1 MDYKEWND
9 YVLKD
14 QSHPSVYWIS
24 KSVDL
29 RKYHPSQLH
38 LDLVPLHLYHLLYQ
52 SMHYVVMYPSC
63 EAMIALHYRHHLV
76 SLLLS
81 VRGKS
86 VSLNDFR
93 YIMTENDGEIF
104 VRIVTL
110 CITVV
115 KIFNR
120 LSSFACCTRSSIV
133 RPSEGWIVLGVLL
146 LLTAD
151 MLISLL
157 SERNRLNLRFLPQ
170 KIIMKIKVATTR

>member
-1 MDYKEWND
+1 
-9 YVLKD
+9 
-14 QSHPSVYWIS
+14 
-24 KSVDL
+24 
-29 RKYHPSQLH
+29 
-38 LDLVPLHLYHLLYQ
+38 
-52 SMHYVVMYPSC
+52 
-63 EAMIALHYRHHLV
+63 MIALHYRHHLV

>member
-1 MDYKEWND
+1 MNFRNYYFNRKHHHSSKILDDRVGNHHAPLTNPLCNLNDKHVGIVHCMTNRYRLHPYMILNKWNKISDCKEWND

-63 EAMIALHYRHHLV
+63 EAMIALHFRYHLV
-76 SLLLS
+76 SLSLS
-81 VRGKS
+81 VQGKD

-93 YIMTENDGEIF
+93 CIND
-104 VRIVTL
+104 
-110 CITVV
+110 
-115 KIFNR
+115 
-120 LSSFACCTRSSIV
+120 
-133 RPSEGWIVLGVLL
+133 
-146 LLTAD
+146 
-151 MLISLL
+151 
-157 SERNRLNLRFLPQ
+157 
-170 KIIMKIKVATTR
+170 